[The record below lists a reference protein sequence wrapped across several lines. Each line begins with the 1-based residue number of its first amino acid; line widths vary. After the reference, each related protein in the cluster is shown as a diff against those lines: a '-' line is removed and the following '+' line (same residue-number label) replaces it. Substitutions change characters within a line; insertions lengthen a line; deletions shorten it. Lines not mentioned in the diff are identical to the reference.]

1 MIKMCIG
8 LEVKYP

>member
-1 MIKMCIG
+1 MIKMYIG